1 MNVLARLRERKG
13 AHVTKWS
20 GIGEGMRDGENLKAA
35 KSLRKNSTLP
45 EQKLWAQLRN
55 RQLEG
60 FKFRR
65 QVPIGPFIADF
76 VCPEKMLV
84 VELDGWTHSTPE
96 ELAYDR
102 RRTAFL
108 NTEGYRVVRFHN
120 IETVQGMDGL
130 LRLILDELQK

>member
-1 MNVLARLRERKG
+1 
-13 AHVTKWS
+13 
-20 GIGEGMRDGENLKAA
+20 MRDGENLKAA
-35 KSLRKNSTLP
+35 KSLRKNAPLP

-76 VCPEKMLV
+76 VCIEKMLV
-84 VELDGWTHSTPE
+84 VELDGWTHSTAE
-96 ELAYDR
+96 ELAYDH

-108 NTEGYRVVRFHN
+108 NSEGYRVVRFDN
-120 IETVQGMDGL
+120 IESMQGMDEML
-130 LRLILDELQK
+130 TMILDELHK